1 MVETYLSGHV
11 EGEPEATFARVEA
24 AARATATGGEPVRYV
39 RSIFVPDD
47 ESCLLL
53 VEASVASA
61 AVSSGSLDPR
71 RAVPRAGVASRRD
84 AEVEPRVRLPTAC
97 RAASPVPRVRGHC

>member
-11 EGEPEATFARVEA
+11 DGEPEATIARVEA
-24 AARATATGGEPVRYV
+24 AARATATPGEPVRYV

-53 VEASVASA
+53 IEAPSFAAIERLVARA
-61 AVSSGSLDPR
+61 GLSSIR
-71 RAVPRAGVASRRD
+71 VARAVTAEGGGKSRSQ
-84 AEVEPRVRLPTAC
+84 AE
-97 RAASPVPRVRGHC
+97 H